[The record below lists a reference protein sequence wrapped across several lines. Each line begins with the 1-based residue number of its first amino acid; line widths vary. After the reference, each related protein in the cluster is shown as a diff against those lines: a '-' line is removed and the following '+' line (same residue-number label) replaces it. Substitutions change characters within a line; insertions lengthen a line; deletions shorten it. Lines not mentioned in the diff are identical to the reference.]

1 MKKTF
6 VTGMAVVLLFAFTA
20 VVSGANKADCKMGKG
35 MEMGQKMGMNMG
47 MDGAMRPKMLLS
59 KASEL
64 NLSTAQME
72 AIKKLADKK
81 PVKGAKR
88 EEMSKVHESI
98 KAELE
103 KEKPDMAKIDSMID
117 EMTKKHAESMK
128 QNARDA
134 AEINA
139 LLTKEQKEILKKD
152 MEKRKEFF
160 KEKRMNKKNK

>member
-6 VTGMAVVLLFAFTA
+6 VTGLAVVLLFAFA
-20 VVSGANKADCKMGKG
+20 AAASGQNKDCGRMGKG
-35 MEMGQKMGMNMG
+35 MEMGGKMGMGMG

-72 AIKKLADKK
+72 ALKKIADKK
-81 PVKGAKR
+81 PVRGAKR
-88 EEMSKVHESI
+88 EEMAKVHETI

-103 KEKPDMAKIDSMID
+103 KEKPDMAKVDSMID
-117 EMTKKHAESMK
+117 EMAKKHAETMK
-128 QNARDA
+128 QNARDS

-139 LLTKEQKEILKKD
+139 LLTKEQKEILKKIRE
-152 MEKRKEFF
+152 EKKDNF